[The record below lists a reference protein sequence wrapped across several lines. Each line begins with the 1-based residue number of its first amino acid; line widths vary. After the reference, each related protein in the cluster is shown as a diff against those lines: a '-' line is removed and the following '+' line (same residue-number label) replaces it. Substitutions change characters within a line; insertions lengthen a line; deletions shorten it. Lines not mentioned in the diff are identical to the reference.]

1 MEERQSSSGGF
12 LTIVPESAVLTMFIS
27 MCSGQETDKL
37 LTQEVSLKGRH
48 SDIHL

>member
-37 LTQEVSLKGRH
+37 TGLDSRSKPKRQA
-48 SDIHL
+48 